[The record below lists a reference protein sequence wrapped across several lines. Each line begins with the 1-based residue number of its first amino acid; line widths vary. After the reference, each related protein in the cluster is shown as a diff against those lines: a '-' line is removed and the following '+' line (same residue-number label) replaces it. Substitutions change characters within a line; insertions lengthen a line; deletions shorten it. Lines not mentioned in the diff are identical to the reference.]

1 VDFTNKD
8 VTVSEKIIFVDGTPD
23 AFIDR
28 AASDE
33 HFSSWADV
41 VQDINTEGD
50 AYADGGDEA
59 DHYDDVIINYNC
71 LAWE

>member
-23 AFIDR
+23 AFIAR

-41 VQDINTEGD
+41 VLDINLDGD
-50 AYADGGDEA
+50 AYATTMKKKTTA
-59 DHYDDVIINYNC
+59 
-71 LAWE
+71 LT